1 MKKVYKII
9 ILFFIFWGLVICGL
23 YAASL
28 AKKPAMTLYYQYGC
42 PHCEIVERY
51 MKENNIAAK
60 LHVEMKEVS
69 ENEDAGYELMS
80 VAAKC
85 GITGEV
91 IGVPLLYHKG
101 ECYEGDEDIIA
112 VFNQTISEEAR

>member
-1 MKKVYKII
+1 MKKVHQVI
-9 ILFFIFWGLVICGL
+9 ILFFVFWGLVIGGL

-28 AKKPAMTLYYQYGC
+28 NKEPEMTLYYQYGC
-42 PHCEIVERY
+42 PHCEIVEEY
-51 MKENNIAAK
+51 MKQNNIAAK

-69 ENEDAGYELMS
+69 ENEDAGYELMT

-91 IGVPLLYHKG
+91 IGVPLLHYKDK
-101 ECYEGDEDIIA
+101 CYEGDEDIIA
-112 VFNQTISEEAR
+112 FFNETISARS